1 MNKKEIAEIKKQFT
15 PDRCAITRICGC
27 YVNSEKEK
35 QLEMKEAFLSLSDE
49 EMFKYFDIFRKTLSG
64 TIGKNLLNME
74 FPLQQELEGG
84 TQEFLLKL
92 RDSGLKDEELVT
104 QFYDRVISSYDFG
117 EHYLIR
123 LIHAAYDS
131 PGKTTD
137 GLDMDDASTDVYQY
151 VLCSICPVKLSK
163 AALCYNAQN
172 NTIEERIRDWI
183 VDMPSLGFLFP
194 AFNDRNTDL
203 HSLLYYSKNAEEL
216 HQTLINEILGC
227 VTPLSAKSQKETFNS
242 IIQETFG
249 PDCDYEA
256 VKTIHEKITEMVDEH
271 ADEPEPLTLDK
282 YEVKKLLQEGGAT
295 KEDLEDFDERYDD
308 SVGEKSSFLA
318 SNISSARK
326 FEIKTPDVVIQVN
339 PECTDL
345 VETQVIDGRTYLMI
359 EVTDSVEVNGLSVR
373 PISHNRKKEPDSA
386 LD

>member
-1 MNKKEIAEIKKQFT
+1 M
-15 PDRCAITRICGC
+15 
-27 YVNSEKEK
+27 
-35 QLEMKEAFLSLSDE
+35 
-49 EMFKYFDIFRKTLSG
+49 
-64 TIGKNLLNME
+64 
-74 FPLQQELEGG
+74 
-84 TQEFLLKL
+84 
-92 RDSGLKDEELVT
+92 
-104 QFYDRVISSYDFG
+104 
-117 EHYLIR
+117 
-123 LIHAAYDS
+123 
-131 PGKTTD
+131 
-137 GLDMDDASTDVYQY
+137 
-151 VLCSICPVKLSK
+151 KLSK

-216 HQTLINEILGC
+216 HQTLIDEILGC

-242 IIQETFG
+242 IIQETLG

-339 PECTDL
+339 PERTDL